1 MHSYLN
7 SILEISNVCTDDY
20 EYFSLCSE
28 RDKRQHYFKK
38 LCVPQQNILH
48 SFQNVLKLVIKTDF
62 KRYFLSN

>member
-38 LCVPQQNILH
+38 TVCTTPKYSTLISKCPKISYKN
-48 SFQNVLKLVIKTDF
+48 
-62 KRYFLSN
+62 